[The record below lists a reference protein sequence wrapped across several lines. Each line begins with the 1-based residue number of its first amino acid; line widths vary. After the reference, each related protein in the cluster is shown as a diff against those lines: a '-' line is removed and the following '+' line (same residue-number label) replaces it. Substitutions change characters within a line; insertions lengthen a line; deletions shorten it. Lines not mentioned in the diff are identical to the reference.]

1 MGTIDFAPLWITLKT
16 GIVASVFSFFIG
28 IAFAELV
35 INTKGRVRAFWDGL
49 LTLPMVLPPTVAGY
63 ILLRIFSTRRPF
75 GSFLSNSMGIQ
86 VVHTWLGCVVA
97 ATIIA
102 LPLMYRNAR
111 AAFEQMYDVR
121 SGQGPVTIVRSM
133 SGGNQQKAII
143 AREIDKDPEL
153 LVAVQPTRGLDVG
166 AIEYIH
172 KQLVAQRDKGKAV
185 LLVSLELDEVM
196 DVSDRILVMYEGEIV
211 GELDPKKVTVE
222 ELGLY
227 MAGAKRD
234 EVAKKA

>member
-1 MGTIDFAPLWITLKT
+1 MGQIDFSPLWVTLKT

-75 GSFLSNSMGIQ
+75 GSFLSHSMGIQ

-111 AAFEQMYDVR
+111 AAFEQIDENQYSDN
-121 SGQGPVTIVRSM
+121 PIVDSVLRIKF
-133 SGGNQQKAII
+133 GRAKA
-143 AREIDKDPEL
+143 
-153 LVAVQPTRGLDVG
+153 RGIKVETS
-166 AIEYIH
+166 IRI
-172 KQLVAQRDKGKAV
+172 QSRC
-185 LLVSLELDEVM
+185 SL
-196 DVSDRILVMYEGEIV
+196 ITGI
-211 GELDPKKVTVE
+211 
-222 ELGLY
+222 
-227 MAGAKRD
+227 
-234 EVAKKA
+234 

>member
-111 AAFEQMYDVR
+111 AAFEQIDENVIYAARTLGISEWKVFWKIRLPMAKPGII
-121 SGQGPVTIVRSM
+121 SGVTLAFAR
-133 SGGNQQKAII
+133 AIG
-143 AREIDKDPEL
+143 EY
-153 LVAVQPTRGLDVG
+153 G
-166 AIEYIH
+166 A
-172 KQLVAQRDKGKAV
+172 
-185 LLVSLELDEVM
+185 
-196 DVSDRILVMYEGEIV
+196 
-211 GELDPKKVTVE
+211 T
-222 ELGLY
+222 
-227 MAGAKRD
+227 
-234 EVAKKA
+234 